1 MRERALAECL
11 DPMIQAQTLGPRHP
25 AVARSLI
32 RLADGHAV
40 IGDLDR
46 AGVLYQRALAIQEE
60 SLGPDHGD
68 VAWTLGAYATL
79 LRKKNRT
86 AEAAELAALVG
97 LLIACGPMPKTITSD
112 ERARLGTAAQACLR
126 EHPIET
132 YEIDRFGG

>member
-11 DPMIQAQTLGPRHP
+11 DPMVQAQTLGPRHP

-46 AGVLYQRALAIQEE
+46 AGVLYERALAIQEE
-60 SLGPDHGD
+60 ALGPDHRD

-86 AEAAELAALVG
+86 AEASELEVRIEAIRAGVEPTVEQRAAGGESQTPAAPELAEAETLV
-97 LLIACGPMPKTITSD
+97 PSTPTPT
-112 ERARLGTAAQACLR
+112 E
-126 EHPIET
+126 
-132 YEIDRFGG
+132 